1 MRKIYFVRHSVRDA
15 KIKDDYSAPL
25 TIEGKQLAHD
35 LVGYFVDK
43 NIKAIYSSPY
53 QRALQTIEPTA
64 TTLGIEINLNAEL
77 RERQT
82 NDQIDW
88 QNHLEKLWQNFYF
101 KTVGEESLATVQ
113 QRMKTAFYQIID
125 ESSGEIIIT
134 SHGTALSLLFHYL
147 TSGYFNFIDWQ
158 KMEMPDVYIGL
169 FDENNQCISLTK
181 EAY

>member
-1 MRKIYFVRHSVRDA
+1 M
-15 KIKDDYSAPL
+15 
-25 TIEGKQLAHD
+25 
-35 LVGYFVDK
+35 GYFVDK

-64 TTLGIEINLNAEL
+64 TTLGIEINLNAAL

-88 QNHLEKLWQNFYF
+88 QNFYF
-101 KTVGEESLATVQ
+101 KTAGEESLATVQ

-125 ESSGEIIIT
+125 ESSGEIFIT